1 MKKSSALLFA
11 ALISLSVNAQTKYG
25 KSFDSKKAI
34 DVPAFT
40 TKMKRT
46 DKIDE
51 VVVKGKIT
59 QVCQAAGCWVKL
71 KNGNGEDVFVKF
83 REDKGHHELT
93 VPKDITGRTA
103 IVFGK
108 ASRKTVSVE
117 ECKHMAEDAG
127 KSADEI
133 AKITAPK
140 QEIRIDATGVI
151 VE

>member
-1 MKKSSALLFA
+1 MKKLFILLSAV
-11 ALISLSVNAQTKYG
+11 LISLSISAQTKYG

-34 DVPAFT
+34 DVPTFM
-40 TKMKRT
+40 TKMKGT

-59 QVCQAAGCWVKL
+59 QVCQAAGCWIKM
-71 KNGNGEDVFVKF
+71 KNANGEDVFVKF

-93 VPKDITGRTA
+93 VPKDIAGRTA
-103 IVFGK
+103 IVYGK
-108 ASRKTVSVE
+108 ASRKIVSVE

-133 AKITAPK
+133 AKINTPK
-140 QEIRIDATGVI
+140 QEIRIEATGVI

>member
-1 MKKSSALLFA
+1 MKKISALLIA
-11 ALISLSVNAQTKYG
+11 ALISLSVTAQTKYG
-25 KSFDSKKAI
+25 KSFDSEKAI
-34 DVPAFT
+34 DVPTFM
-40 TKMKRT
+40 TKMKASN
-46 DKIDE
+46 KIDE

-71 KNGNGEDVFVKF
+71 KNAEGEDVFVKF

-93 VPKDITGRTA
+93 VPKDIAGKTA
-103 IVFGK
+103 IVYGK
-108 ASRKTVSVE
+108 ASRKTVSIE

-140 QEIRIDATGVI
+140 QEIRIDATGVV